1 MKAPIYLL
9 PVAVLLLGVASA
21 FSQEA
26 GWTDDYTKAVAQAKA
41 ENKAI
46 LLDFTGSDWCG
57 WCMKMKQETLDTPQ
71 FTAYAQKN
79 LVLVTVDFPHKTP
92 QTPAVKL
99 QNEKLNARY
108 QADGFPTYVL
118 IDKFGRELGRQ
129 SGYLAGG
136 PTAFIAKLGKFYT
149 PPPAKAA
156 SAGGDDFDSF
166 FKKPSPAPKP

>member
-1 MKAPIYLL
+1 MKAATCLL
-9 PVAVLLLGVASA
+9 PIIVLLLGTAAA

-26 GWTDDYTKAVAQAKA
+26 GWTNDYARAMAQAKA

-57 WCMKMKQETLDTPQ
+57 PCMKMKQETLDTPQ

-79 LVLVTVDFPHKTP
+79 LVLVTVDFPERIP
-92 QTPAVKL
+92 QTSSVKI

-118 IDKFGRELGRQ
+118 IDKSGRELGRH

-136 PTAFIAKLGKFYT
+136 PAAFIAELNKF
-149 PPPAKAA
+149 
-156 SAGGDDFDSF
+156 
-166 FKKPSPAPKP
+166 SPLSPRK

>member
-1 MKAPIYLL
+1 MKVPPCLL
-9 PVAVLLLGVASA
+9 PIVILLLGTASV

-57 WCMKMKQETLDTPQ
+57 PCMKMKQETLATPL

-79 LVLVTVDFPHKTP
+79 LVLVTVDFPEKMP

-99 QNEKLNARY
+99 QNEKLNSRY

-118 IDKFGRELGRQ
+118 IDKSGRELGRQ

-136 PTAFIAKLGKFYT
+136 PAAFIAELNKFYT
-149 PPPAKAA
+149 PPPRK
-156 SAGGDDFDSF
+156 
-166 FKKPSPAPKP
+166 